1 MSLLLDALNRASKDK
16 AEASAAAK
24 AATNGEKVAPPVK
37 TSGPGTAAARTPT
50 TPTPASTPLA
60 PDWPTIGLEL
70 TSANAPAIKPEPVK
84 AATIEKPAAIED
96 ELKLVMEPEKVS
108 VPRATETIAP
118 SAVLRPTNEPT
129 VADKSSIKSVQTP
142 DPKPVTKV
150 EPVSAEPRRASPPP
164 DAPRV
169 AQSILRAKAP
179 PAGTGKPKRLI
190 VLGATAAL
198 LAMGLGSVML
208 GWWGDPLNWLQPS
221 NIQAS
226 SIPPSVEPGDPV
238 IEPPV
243 LEPVATVVAAATP
256 GPAVAPD
263 RRAPLVAKPPSALVK
278 VKTPRSGAQAAS
290 RTEEILTECGP
301 GSSGPGCSTPH
312 SKPAAAAPS
321 RKVTPTLL
329 QTGRSGP
336 SLLETGYAALI
347 KGRLQEASQAY
358 NQALSSNP
366 EERDA
371 LLGLAYIAHQ
381 QGREEEA
388 QAHYKRVLRQDPGN
402 PTARAGLLTLSP
414 YADVNELGS
423 RASEVAEQNPDS
435 AAAQSALGHGLV
447 RQGRLADAQ
456 LAFQRAQKL
465 EPTVALHA
473 FNLAVALDKM
483 RNYQPALTFYQ
494 RALALSAQSGGERT
508 SGVPQSVVESRLE
521 QLQSAIGSKQ

>member
-24 AATNGEKVAPPVK
+24 VASSGKKDAPPAK
-37 TSGPGTAAARTPT
+37 TSIPGPAA
-50 TPTPASTPLA
+50 ASTPPA

-70 TSANAPAIKPEPVK
+70 TPSNAPVIKPEPVK
-84 AATIEKPAAIED
+84 TAEIEKPAVID
-96 ELKLVMEPEKVS
+96 DGLKLVMEPEKIPA
-108 VPRATETIAP
+108 PRPTETIAP
-118 SAVLRPTNEPT
+118 SAVLGPTNEPN
-129 VADKSSIKSVQTP
+129 VADKSSVKSVRKP
-142 DPKPVTKV
+142 DPKPVTTAA
-150 EPVSAEPRRASPPP
+150 PVSAEPRRASPPP

-179 PAGTGKPKRLI
+179 SEGTGKPKRLI

-208 GWWGDPLNWLQPS
+208 GWWGDPMSWLQTS

-226 SIPPSVEPGDPV
+226 SIPPSVGPATTVVEQ
-238 IEPPV
+238 PV
-243 LEPVATVVAAATP
+243 LEPVAAAVVAASPETA
-256 GPAVAPD
+256 AAAAPHQ
-263 RRAPLVAKPPSALVK
+263 RAPLVAKPSSALVK
-278 VKTPRSGAQAAS
+278 VKTPPSGAQAAS
-290 RTEEILTECGP
+290 HTEEILTECGP
-301 GSSGPGCSTPH
+301 GSSGPGCSAPH
-312 SKPAAAAPS
+312 IKPATAAPS
-321 RKVTPTLL
+321 RKATPALL
-329 QTGRSGP
+329 QTGSSGP
-336 SLLETGYAALI
+336 SLLETGYAALT

-358 NQALSSNP
+358 NRALSGNP

-381 QGREEEA
+381 QGREDEA
-388 QAHYKRVLRQDPGN
+388 LAYYKRVLRQDPGN

-414 YADVNELGS
+414 SADVNELGS

-473 FNLAVALDKM
+473 FNLAVALDRM
-483 RNYQPALTFYQ
+483 RDYGPALTYYE

-508 SGVPQSVVESRLE
+508 GGVPHAVVQSRLE
-521 QLQSAIGSKQ
+521 QLRSAIGSKQ

>member
-24 AATNGEKVAPPVK
+24 ATTGGEKVAPPVK
-37 TSGPGTAAARTPT
+37 TSSPSPAT
-50 TPTPASTPLA
+50 ASTPITPAPASIPPA

-70 TSANAPAIKPEPVK
+70 TPANAPAIKPAPVK
-84 AATIEKPAAIED
+84 TATIEKPAVID
-96 ELKLVMEPEKVS
+96 DGLKLVMEPEKVPA
-108 VPRATETIAP
+108 PRPSETIAP
-118 SAVLRPTNEPT
+118 SAALMPTNTPP
-129 VADKSSIKSVQTP
+129 VADMPSVKPVQKP
-142 DPKPVTKV
+142 DPKPVTKA
-150 EPVSAEPRRASPPP
+150 EPVAAEPRRASPPP

-179 PAGTGKPKRLI
+179 TAGTGKPKRLI

-208 GWWGDPLNWLQPS
+208 GWWGDPMNWMQTSSL
-221 NIQAS
+221 QAS
-226 SIPPSVEPGDPV
+226 SIPPSIGPAETV

-243 LEPVATVVAAATP
+243 MEPVTA
-256 GPAVAPD
+256 APD
-263 RRAPLVAKPPSALVK
+263 QRTPLVAKPSSAIVK
-278 VKTPRSGAQAAS
+278 VKTPPSGAQVAS

-301 GSSGPGCSTPH
+301 GSSGSGCSPPH
-312 SKPAAAAPS
+312 SKPATVAPP
-321 RKVTPTLL
+321 RKATPTLL
-329 QTGRSGP
+329 QTASAGP
-336 SLLETGYAALI
+336 SLLETGYAALT

-358 NQALSSNP
+358 NQALSGNS

-381 QGREEEA
+381 QGREDEA
-388 QAHYKRVLRQDPGN
+388 RAYYKRVLRQDPGN
-402 PTARAGLLTLSP
+402 PIARAGLLTLSP
-414 YADVNELGS
+414 STDVNELGS

-435 AAAQSALGHGLV
+435 AAAQSALGHGWV

-473 FNLAVALDKM
+473 FNLAVALDRM
-483 RNYQPALTFYQ
+483 RNYGPALTYYD

-508 SGVPQSVVESRLE
+508 SGVPHAVVESRLE
-521 QLQSAIGSKQ
+521 QLQSAIGSRQ

>member
-16 AEASAAAK
+16 AQASAAAK
-24 AATNGEKVAPPVK
+24 ATAGGEKAAPPVK
-37 TSGPGTAAARTPT
+37 TSSPSPAAASTPI
-50 TPTPASTPLA
+50 TPAPASTPPA

-70 TSANAPAIKPEPVK
+70 TPANAPAIEPEPVK
-84 AATIEKPAAIED
+84 AVTIEKPTAIED
-96 ELKLVMEPEKVS
+96 GLKLVMEPEKVS

-118 SAVLRPTNEPT
+118 SAALMPTNAPP
-129 VADKSSIKSVQTP
+129 VAEMPSVKPVQKP
-142 DPKPVTKV
+142 DPKPVAKA

-169 AQSILRAKAP
+169 AQNILRAKAP
-179 PAGTGKPKRLI
+179 TAGTGKPTRLI

-208 GWWGDPLNWLQPS
+208 GWWGDPVNWMQTS
-221 NIQAS
+221 SSIQVP
-226 SIPPSVEPGDPV
+226 SIPPTVAPAETVVEPPMM
-238 IEPPV
+238 
-243 LEPVATVVAAATP
+243 EPVAA
-256 GPAVAPD
+256 APD
-263 RRAPLVAKPPSALVK
+263 QRAPLIAKPASAIVK
-278 VKTPRSGAQAAS
+278 VKTPPSGSQVAP

-301 GSSGPGCSTPH
+301 GSAGPGCSPPQ
-312 SKPAAAAPS
+312 SKPTTVAPP
-321 RKVTPTLL
+321 RKATPTLL
-329 QTGRSGP
+329 QISNAGP
-336 SLLETGYAALI
+336 SLLETGYAALT

-358 NQALSSNP
+358 NQALSGNS

-381 QGREEEA
+381 QGREDEA
-388 QAHYKRVLRQDPGN
+388 RAYYRRVLRQDPGN

-414 YADVNELGS
+414 SADANELGS
-423 RASEVAEQNPDS
+423 RASEVVEQNPDS

-473 FNLAVALDKM
+473 FNLAVALDRM
-483 RNYQPALTFYQ
+483 RNYGPALTYYE
-494 RALALSAQSGGERT
+494 RAMALSAQSGGERT
-508 SGVPQSVVESRLE
+508 SGVPHAVVESRLE
-521 QLQSAIGSKQ
+521 QLRSAIGSRQ